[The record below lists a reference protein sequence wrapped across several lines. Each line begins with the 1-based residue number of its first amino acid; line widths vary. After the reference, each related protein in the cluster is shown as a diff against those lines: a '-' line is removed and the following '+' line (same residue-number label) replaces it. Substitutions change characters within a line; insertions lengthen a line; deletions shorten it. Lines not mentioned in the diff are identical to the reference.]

1 MPEGKPREG
10 PRGERRSGG
19 VVGRT
24 QERPAIDMLN
34 QQPSARI
41 VATKGGVAGG
51 RGGGRHDPNR
61 YRLHFESQSKE
72 EIERRKRAAKT
83 VPIVPLPEV
92 SYTSPFKHTHLHTLA
107 LRILSF
113 SLSTSPSP
121 LSLTLLLSH
130 SHLWR

>member
-1 MPEGKPREG
+1 MAEEKSREG
-10 PRGERRSGG
+10 PRGERGSEG

-24 QERPAIDMLN
+24 QERPAVDMLN

-51 RGGGRHDPNR
+51 RGGRYDPNR
-61 YRLHFESQSKE
+61 YRLHFESESKE

-92 SYTSPFKHTHLHTLA
+92 NFTSSSNTQTHTHTHPY
-107 LRILSF
+107 ICIQIV
-113 SLSTSPSP
+113 
-121 LSLTLLLSH
+121 
-130 SHLWR
+130 